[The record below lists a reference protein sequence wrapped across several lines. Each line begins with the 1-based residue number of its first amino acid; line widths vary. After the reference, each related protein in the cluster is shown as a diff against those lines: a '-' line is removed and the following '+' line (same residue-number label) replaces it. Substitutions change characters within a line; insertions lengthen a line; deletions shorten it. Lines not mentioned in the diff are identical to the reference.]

1 MSNAGPY
8 TLAPGCEVQRL
19 AAGRPAGPPADS
31 MRRGGRD
38 GNQLERIRKEER
50 GARRASAAAE
60 TFLRLQGTD
69 ATLSQVRMR

>member
-1 MSNAGPY
+1 
-8 TLAPGCEVQRL
+8 
-19 AAGRPAGPPADS
+19 